1 MQNVSAVSADDALP
15 AWAITDGEGDAIHLS
30 SKDLL
35 AYSRV
40 EADRKVRPATDFTKD
55 VMDFY
60 LSGEKISGIRL
71 PWSILDS
78 KFRLREE
85 EITVLSGINGSG
97 KSLLASQWIL
107 GAMSQGYQ
115 CLSVSLEMSPK
126 AQLARMWRQA
136 SLKVEPTMD
145 YGLGFNYWTKGKLW
159 FFDQQG
165 SVDLTTLIAVIRW
178 SSENCGTNF
187 VLVDSLMTMA
197 IASDDYNGQKQCI
210 CALASV
216 ARELG
221 IHVLLITHARKGA
234 NVKDRLD
241 RWSIRGA
248 SEIADRADNIFL
260 LGRTFEPDY
269 MTPDA
274 YLTLAKARHFDGA
287 ECDIDLWLD
296 HASMNYHTA
305 NEEPQKMELE
315 DEVDR
320 S

>member
-1 MQNVSAVSADDALP
+1 
-15 AWAITDGEGDAIHLS
+15 
-30 SKDLL
+30 
-35 AYSRV
+35 
-40 EADRKVRPATDFTKD
+40 
-55 VMDFY
+55 MDFY

-71 PWSILDS
+71 PWSILDN

-85 EITVLSGINGSG
+85 EVTLLSGINGSG

-107 GAMSQGYQ
+107 GAMTQGYK

-126 AQLARMWRQA
+126 SQLARMWRQA
-136 SLKVEPTMD
+136 SLKVEPTID
-145 YGLGFNYWTKGKLW
+145 FGLGFNYWTRGKLW
-159 FFDQQG
+159 FLDQQG

-178 SSENCGTNF
+178 ASEHCGTNF
-187 VLVDSLMTMA
+187 VLVDSLMTLA
-197 IASDDYNGQKQCI
+197 IPSDDYNGQKQCI

-221 IHVLLITHARKGA
+221 IHVLLVTHARKGVS
-234 NVKDRLD
+234 VKDRLD

-248 SEIADRADNIFL
+248 GELADRADNIFL
-260 LGRTFEPDY
+260 LGRTFETDY

-296 HASMNYHTA
+296 HASMNYHMA
-305 NEEPQKMELE
+305 NEEPQKMELA
-315 DEVDR
+315 DEVE
-320 S
+320 

>member
-1 MQNVSAVSADDALP
+1 MQKQSAVLADDALP
-15 AWAITDGEGDAIHLS
+15 AWAVIDGEGDAISLS
-30 SKDLL
+30 AKDLL
-35 AYSRV
+35 AYSKV
-40 EADRKVRPATDFTKD
+40 ETDRKVRPATDFTKD

-60 LSGEKISGIRL
+60 LSGEKISGVKL
-71 PWSILDS
+71 PWGILDN
-78 KFRLREE
+78 KFRLRKEE
-85 EITVLSGINGSG
+85 VTVLSGINGSG

-107 GAMSQGYQ
+107 GAMEQGSQ

-136 SLKVEPTMD
+136 SFMVEPTVD
-145 YGLGFNYWTKGKLW
+145 YGLGFNLWTKGKLW

-178 SSENCGTNF
+178 SSEHCGTDF

-216 ARELG
+216 ARALG
-221 IHVLLITHARKGA
+221 IHVLLITHARKGV

-287 ECDIDLWLD
+287 ESDIDLWLD
-296 HASMNYHTA
+296 QASMNYHTA
-305 NEEPQKMELE
+305 NEEPQKMELS
-315 DEVDR
+315 DEVD
-320 S
+320 

>member
-1 MQNVSAVSADDALP
+1 MQKQSAVLADDALP
-15 AWAITDGEGDAIHLS
+15 AWAVIDGEGDAIHLS

-35 AYSRV
+35 AYTRV
-40 EADRKVRPATDFTKD
+40 STEKKVRPATDFTKD

-60 LSGEKISGIRL
+60 LSGEKISGVKL
-71 PWSILDS
+71 PWSILDN
-78 KFRLREE
+78 KFRLRREE
-85 EITVLSGINGSG
+85 VTVLSGINGSG

-107 GAMSQGYQ
+107 GAMEQGSQ

-136 SLKVEPTMD
+136 SLMVEPTID

-178 SSENCGTNF
+178 SSEHCGTDF

-287 ECDIDLWLD
+287 ESDIDLWLD

-305 NEEPQKMELE
+305 NEEPQKMELA
-315 DEVDR
+315 DEVD
-320 S
+320 